1 MSTDQLREAST
12 VLRQGDKKTARLIL
26 KEVLNKNP
34 KSEPGWM
41 LLAKTADQPS
51 KIRFCLQQV
60 LRINPE
66 NVEARN
72 WLDEL
77 SGRVKKQSAVPD
89 PVQDVKPP
97 KPTPNLETRDLI
109 QTERDSLDLNEPP
122 KVETG
127 DLSESEWEAIQPTF
141 HTRIGE
147 ILNDLDEE
155 TEEPDVDQ
163 APPSTGWTWRCNPEG
178 MYIAVS
184 PSVFQILGYKPQE
197 FYGQSFATF
206 GLTFKS
212 QIALEMTLQKTSFP
226 TELSVEFRSAYDEI
240 VSVNLHILPYTNDQ
254 DVREGLHGFTEVI
267 QDLAS
272 ELPEARPE
280 DEPDLSVQVNRP
292 DLHMPEIVPGGKPR
306 IPLETKS
313 LSSSVDSDGFGM
325 FMRATPPEE
334 IFTPEIPKEDTPTYC
349 PFVGLHEDRRSRTAF
364 PSPSNFCY
372 GVERPRR
379 IKVSYQSNY
388 CLGKGYIDCKVYQA
402 NIANT
407 REPTRPVP
415 QTYRKRRGTRT
426 STVILVLTTILGFT
440 LIVLLIAYFLYM
452 SFLA

>member
-12 VLRQGDKKTARLIL
+12 VLQQGDKKTARLIL

-34 KSEPGWM
+34 KSERGWL
-41 LLAKTADQPS
+41 LLAKTANQPS

-66 NVEARN
+66 NKEARN
-72 WLDEL
+72 WLEEL
-77 SGRVKKQSAVPD
+77 RGGAQRQTAAPN
-89 PVQDVKPP
+89 PVQDAVPP
-97 KPTPNLETRDLI
+97 RPTPNLETRDLI
-109 QTERDSLDLNEPP
+109 QTERDSLDLTEPP
-122 KVETG
+122 KTEN
-127 DLSESEWEAIQPTF
+127 DELSEAEWEAIQPTF

-147 ILNDLDEE
+147 IFNDFDEE
-155 TEEPDVDQ
+155 VEDPEVDL

-178 MYIAVS
+178 VYIAVS

-197 FYGQSFATF
+197 FYGQTLATF

-212 QIALEMTLQKTSFP
+212 QIALEMTLQKGRLP

-240 VSVNLHILPYTNDQ
+240 VPVNLHILPYTNDK

-267 QDLAS
+267 QDLAN
-272 ELPEARPE
+272 ELPGARPE
-280 DEPDLSVQVNRP
+280 DEQNLSVQVDKP
-292 DLHMPEIVPGGKPR
+292 DLHIPELVQEVKPR
-306 IPLETKS
+306 IPIETKI
-313 LSSSVDSDGFGM
+313 LSTPIESEGFGM

-334 IFTPEIPKEDTPTYC
+334 IYTPELPKEDTPTYC

-379 IKVSYQSNY
+379 IKVSYQANF

-402 NIANT
+402 YIANV
-407 REPTRPVP
+407 REPTKPVP
-415 QTYRKRRGTRT
+415 QIPRRKRGTRT
-426 STVILVLTTILGFT
+426 STVILVLTTIVGFT
-440 LIVLLIAYFLYM
+440 MIVLLIAYFLYM
-452 SFLA
+452 SFLV